1 MNNSESY
8 NKIQSDLGILT
19 SSGLINALNKYGG
32 TEKTIISSLFVK
44 KIEKSKNFRPL
55 IFYIGFCLAK
65 GRRLIPIESLSLEE
79 KFLIGEVTAAI
90 EAENIST
97 YYINHYLDQKGDIK
111 DKRDEKNRV
120 LAGLLSRNVA
130 QSIIENLNIDIH
142 IKYEIIRLLK
152 EIDISVCKAQVHEV
166 NKGIFDNFEQFKDEK
181 EFFTLYLER
190 CRNISGQFYGRCAE
204 MGYIIASGNIIETEE
219 KRKIENFYTEMITL
233 LQFANDIGDYAPPDF
248 HSGTDEKNLY
258 KDFGSDLRNRRL
270 TYPNYLLLK
279 RITKQSEKEL
289 INKVTKGFNPETI
302 NEIMLLMYKLNI
314 FKDCFKLL
322 IQLFNKEKKKL
333 WLPRSDLRALIS
345 CSIIIVKS
353 NKLLSSVKKYTTLY
367 FNLQ

>member
-97 YYINHYLDQKGDIK
+97 YYSIITWIKRGDIK

-142 IKYEIIRLLK
+142 IKYEIIRLLN

-204 MGYIIASGNIIETEE
+204 
-219 KRKIENFYTEMITL
+219 
-233 LQFANDIGDYAPPDF
+233 IGL
-248 HSGTDEKNLY
+248 H
-258 KDFGSDLRNRRL
+258 
-270 TYPNYLLLK
+270 YLL
-279 RITKQSEKEL
+279 R
-289 INKVTKGFNPETI
+289 ET
-302 NEIMLLMYKLNI
+302 
-314 FKDCFKLL
+314 
-322 IQLFNKEKKKL
+322 
-333 WLPRSDLRALIS
+333 
-345 CSIIIVKS
+345 
-353 NKLLSSVKKYTTLY
+353 
-367 FNLQ
+367 